1 MNVFISTNSMFT
13 PTIRAMVIACQ
24 EIVKVLA
31 STPNVMVI
39 IKDDVASNM
48 ALNGNTLLT
57 KRDKITKSG
66 KMSLK

>member
-1 MNVFISTNSMFT
+1 MFT
-13 PTIRAMVIACQ
+13 PTIKPMVIACQ
-24 EIVKVLA
+24 EIIKILA

-48 ALNGNTLLT
+48 FNGNTLLT
-57 KRDKITKSG
+57 KRGKIIKSG